1 MPVKNLVLFGAGGL
15 ARETIPVINAINAVK
30 PTYHLLGFC
39 VEENYYTPNTMVG
52 DYPLLGSEQ
61 WLIENKSR
69 VVCCCAVGTPSI
81 RARVQKKL
89 QAEGV
94 IFETVIAPSASI
106 GERNKIGVGC
116 LLSRNASISC
126 DCTVGDGVFINGG
139 SGIGHD
145 VTLGDYT
152 CMMSGVG
159 IAGHCTV
166 GEEVYIG
173 GHVFITP
180 NRRIGN
186 RATVAAGSV
195 VFTHV
200 KEGTTVLGNPAK
212 RMTALESD

>member
-1 MPVKNLVLFGAGGL
+1 MAVKNLVLFGAGGL
-15 ARETIPVINAINAVK
+15 ARETISVINAINAVE

-39 VEENYYTPNTMVG
+39 VEEKYYTPNIMVG

-81 RARVQKKL
+81 RARVQKNL
-89 QAEGV
+89 QAQGV
-94 IFETVIAPSASI
+94 IFESVIAPSATI
-106 GERNKIGVGC
+106 GERSTIGVGC
-116 LLSRNASISC
+116 LLSTNVSITC
-126 DCTVGDGVFINGG
+126 DCKVGDGVFINGG

-159 IAGHCTV
+159 VSGWCKV
-166 GEEVYIG
+166 GEEVFIA
-173 GHVFITP
+173 GHVFVTP
-180 NRRIGN
+180 HRRIGN
-186 RATVAAGSV
+186 RATIAAGSV

-212 RMTALESD
+212 RMPDLELN